1 MNWERYT
8 LSLNNKN
15 KSESTGRKILHKV
28 KGQWVAAL
36 VVVGTLGGVLL
47 SNDTVQAN
55 VNSVATQVMQN
66 IASSDYESK
75 TELLNDE
82 KIIDESSQALANITD
97 TWEKNTVD
105 EVRAEIIRQ
114 REAGLDAYVVQWGD
128 TLSVLAEATNK
139 SVKDLATANNIGNWH
154 LILTGDI
161 LQNVLTDS
169 PVIDNQSE
177 NVASEQ
183 TEEAAIEASAG
194 DDSSVVETSTKNA
207 TNTKTV
213 VNNPEET
220 VSESEKDS
228 SDANI
233 EQEVIETE
241 ESVTVP
247 NEESTVEEIDEPT
260 ETPAVIPSEEIDEEI
275 SEEPVELPAEEATD
289 ESTKLPIEKPLEDS
303 TKETFD
309 EPIEEPEEVTTDES
323 TDESAGVPVEEPQEE
338 STDESVEEPTE
349 DTVEDEKEAPEQDP
363 SEKSN
368 EEAVENYIE
377 QESISHEVTYQEN
390 DQLAQ
395 GENKVIQNGVDG
407 TKEVTYDGQTDEV
420 ISESII
426 QEPVTEIIEV
436 GTMTSETRTEKVQE
450 EVSFETERIENTEL
464 ENAIEQVVQEGQ
476 PGSNEL
482 TYEVTYVNG
491 EETGREL
498 ISEELVTAP
507 INRIIEVGTAEES
520 EPEFVTETRREVVQ
534 EEIPFETE
542 HRENS
547 NLTSGTEQ
555 IIQEGQTGTKEFTYD
570 VTYENGD
577 EVGRELVSEEVVT
590 EPIIRIVEVGTQEL
604 VTETD
609 TVTEAIPFETIRQ
622 DNPDLP
628 VGTEEVVQEGQD
640 GSSVATFN
648 VTYENGQ
655 EVSREQVG
663 EASITQPINQIVEV
677 GTQETEETPREPT
690 GGNVDSVKYGV
701 ESGDTLNSIAQ
712 EFGTSAEAIAQAS
725 GISVNTGLYVG
736 QTLII
741 PNASLDQMANEQ
753 ANDGR
758 SIVMLDA
765 GHGGWESG
773 ATSNGASE
781 EDMNLNLA
789 QKLTGELN
797 SRGYEVINTRED
809 DTTVSLGDR
818 SSEANA
824 SNADIFIS
832 LHHNALN
839 GDAEGIETFYY
850 EYTVGYEPSQ
860 NIEDHNDGQRL
871 ANSAYLAEL
880 IQAELIAGTDAVD
893 RGVKTDTFSV
903 LRETDVPA
911 VLVEFGFIDND
922 SERAQLLNA
931 EYQDIMINAVANAVE
946 TYFATVGY

>member
-15 KSESTGRKILHKV
+15 KSESTGRKILYKV

-105 EVRAEIIRQ
+105 KVRAEIIRQ

-213 VNNPEET
+213 VNNPEEI

-233 EQEVIETE
+233 EQAVIETE

-289 ESTKLPIEKPLEDS
+289 EST
-303 TKETFD
+303 
-309 EPIEEPEEVTTDES
+309 
-323 TDESAGVPVEEPQEE
+323 
-338 STDESVEEPTE
+338 DESVKEPTE

-498 ISEELVTAP
+498 ISEELVTEP
-507 INRIIEVGTAEES
+507 INRIIEVGTAKES

-781 EDMNLNLA
+781 EDMSLNLA

-797 SRGYEVINTRED
+797 NRGYEVINTRED

-931 EYQDIMINAVANAVE
+931 EYQDIMISAVANAVE

>member
-1 MNWERYT
+1 M
-8 LSLNNKN
+8 SLNNRN

-36 VVVGTLGGVLL
+36 VIAGTLGGVLL

-66 IASSDYESK
+66 VASSDYESK
-75 TELLNDE
+75 TDLLTDE
-82 KIIDESSQALANITD
+82 KILDESSQALANITSG
-97 TWEKNTVD
+97 WEKNTVD
-105 EVRAEIIRQ
+105 EVRAEIERQ

-128 TLSVLAEATNK
+128 TLGVLAQATDK
-139 SVKDLATANNIGNWH
+139 SVENLANANNIGNWH

-169 PVIDNQSE
+169 PVATEQSE
-177 NVASEQ
+177 NVTSEQ
-183 TEEAAIEASAG
+183 SEQNVDADNSA
-194 DDSSVVETSTKNA
+194 VETGD
-207 TNTKTV
+207 
-213 VNNPEET
+213 ET
-220 VSESEKDS
+220 
-228 SDANI
+228 AIN
-233 EQEVIETE
+233 
-241 ESVTVP
+241 
-247 NEESTVEEIDEPT
+247 NEENSVENQTSTVEEQPSNNEPDENDTEATVSEPSEDTAPDADVDQNVIEEEESDTVPSEEATEEGIEEPT
-260 ETPAVIPSEEIDEEI
+260 EVPSDETDEEVAD
-275 SEEPVELPAEEATD
+275 EPVEEP
-289 ESTKLPIEKPLEDS
+289 TKD
-303 TKETFD
+303 
-309 EPIEEPEEVTTDES
+309 TTDEVA
-323 TDESAGVPVEEPQEE
+323 EEPAEVPVEEPQEDSNQE
-338 STDESVEEPTE
+338 PVEESPEETA
-349 DTVEDEKEAPEQDP
+349 EDETEAPEQDP
-363 SEKSN
+363 SEESN
-368 EEAVENYIE
+368 EETVENYTE

-390 DQLAQ
+390 NELAQ

-407 TKEVTYDGQTDEV
+407 IKEVTYDGETDEV
-420 ISESII
+420 ISETVI

-450 EVSFETERIENTEL
+450 EVPFETERIENSDL
-464 ENAIEQVVQEGQ
+464 ENATEQVVQEGQ
-476 PGSNEL
+476 PGSKVL

-507 INRIIEVGTAEES
+507 INRIVEVGTAEES
-520 EPEFVTETRREVVQ
+520 EPEVTTETRRETVQ

-542 HRENS
+542 RRENAD
-547 NLTSGTEQ
+547 LTSGTEQ
-555 IIQEGQTGTKEFTYD
+555 VVQEGQTGSKEITYD
-570 VTYENGD
+570 VTYENG
-577 EVGRELVSEEVVT
+577 EEISRELVSEEVVT
-590 EPIIRIVEVGTQEL
+590 EPINRIVEVGTQEL
-604 VTETD
+604 LTETE

-622 DNPDLP
+622 DNPELP

-640 GSSVATFN
+640 GSSVTTYN

-663 EASITQPINQIVEV
+663 EPSITQPINQIVEV
-677 GTQETEETPREPT
+677 GTQEVEETPEEPT
-690 GGNVDSVKYGV
+690 GGSVESVKYGV

-741 PNASLDQMANEQ
+741 PNASLEQMDNEQ

-797 SRGYEVINTRED
+797 NRGYEVINTREG

-818 SSEANA
+818 STEANA

-850 EYTVGYEPSQ
+850 EYTVGYEPAQ
-860 NIEDHNDGQRL
+860 NSEEHNDGQRL

-880 IQAELIAGTDAVD
+880 IQAELIAGRDAVD

-931 EYQDIMINAVANAVE
+931 EYQDIMVNAVANAVE

>member
-1 MNWERYT
+1 M
-8 LSLNNKN
+8 SLNNRN
-15 KSESTGRKILHKV
+15 KSGSTGRKILHKV

-36 VVVGTLGGVLL
+36 VVAGTLGGVLL

-66 IASSDYESK
+66 VASSDYESK
-75 TELLNDE
+75 TDLLTDE
-82 KIIDESSQALANITD
+82 KILDESSQALANITSG
-97 TWEKNTVD
+97 WEKNTVD
-105 EVRAEIIRQ
+105 EVRAEIERQ

-139 SVKDLATANNIGNWH
+139 SVEDLANANNIGNWH

-169 PVIDNQSE
+169 QVTDNQSE
-177 NVASEQ
+177 NVTSEQ
-183 TEEAAIEASAG
+183 TEEAAIEVSAG
-194 DDSSVVETSTKNA
+194 DDSSVVETGAKSA
-207 TNTKTV
+207 TNNKTD
-213 VNNPEET
+213 VNNTEET
-220 VSESEKDS
+220 VSESEKDP
-228 SDANI
+228 SDANLD
-233 EQEVIETE
+233 QEVIETE
-241 ESVTVP
+241 ET
-247 NEESTVEEIDEPT
+247 IDEPT
-260 ETPAVIPSEEIDEEI
+260 E
-275 SEEPVELPAEEATD
+275 
-289 ESTKLPIEKPLEDS
+289 
-303 TKETFD
+303 
-309 EPIEEPEEVTTDES
+309 EPEEDTTDEA
-323 TDESAGVPVEEPQEE
+323 TEESVDVPVEEPQED

-349 DTVEDEKEAPEQDP
+349 ETVEDETEAPEREP
-363 SEKSN
+363 SEESS
-368 EEAVENYIE
+368 EETVENYTE

-390 DQLAQ
+390 NELVQ

-407 TKEVTYDGQTDEV
+407 IKEVTYDGQTDEV

-450 EVSFETERIENTEL
+450 EVPFKTELIENTEL
-464 ENAIEQVVQEGQ
+464 ESATEQVVQEGQ
-476 PGSNEL
+476 PGSKEL

-555 IIQEGQTGTKEFTYD
+555 IVQEGQTGTKKFTYD

-609 TVTEAIPFETIRQ
+609 TVTEAIPFETICQ

-640 GSSVATFN
+640 GSSVTTFN

-797 SRGYEVINTRED
+797 NRGYEVINTRED

-931 EYQDIMINAVANAVE
+931 EYQDIMISAVANAVE

>member
-8 LSLNNKN
+8 LSLNNRN
-15 KSESTGRKILHKV
+15 KSGSTGRKILHKV

-36 VVVGTLGGVLL
+36 VVAGTLGGVLL

-66 IASSDYESK
+66 VASSDYESK
-75 TELLNDE
+75 TDLLTDE
-82 KIIDESSQALANITD
+82 KILDESSQALANITSG
-97 TWEKNTVD
+97 WEKNTVD
-105 EVRAEIIRQ
+105 EVRAEIERQ

-139 SVKDLATANNIGNWH
+139 SVEDLANANNIGNWH

-169 PVIDNQSE
+169 QVTDNQSE
-177 NVASEQ
+177 NVTSEQ
-183 TEEAAIEASAG
+183 TEEAAIEVSAG
-194 DDSSVVETSTKNA
+194 DDSSVVETGAKSA
-207 TNTKTV
+207 TNNKTD
-213 VNNPEET
+213 VNNTEET
-220 VSESEKDS
+220 VSESEKDP
-228 SDANI
+228 SDANLD
-233 EQEVIETE
+233 QEVIETE
-241 ESVTVP
+241 ET
-247 NEESTVEEIDEPT
+247 IDEPT
-260 ETPAVIPSEEIDEEI
+260 E
-275 SEEPVELPAEEATD
+275 
-289 ESTKLPIEKPLEDS
+289 
-303 TKETFD
+303 
-309 EPIEEPEEVTTDES
+309 EPEEDTTDEA
-323 TDESAGVPVEEPQEE
+323 TEESVDVPVEEPQED

-349 DTVEDEKEAPEQDP
+349 ETVEDETEAPEREP
-363 SEKSN
+363 SEESS
-368 EEAVENYIE
+368 EETVENYTE

-390 DQLAQ
+390 NELVQ

-407 TKEVTYDGQTDEV
+407 IKEVTYDGQTDEV

-450 EVSFETERIENTEL
+450 EVPFKTELIENTEL
-464 ENAIEQVVQEGQ
+464 ESATEQVVQEGQ
-476 PGSNEL
+476 PGSKEL

-555 IIQEGQTGTKEFTYD
+555 IVQEGQTGTKKFTYD

-609 TVTEAIPFETIRQ
+609 TVTEAIPFETICQ

-640 GSSVATFN
+640 GSSVTTFN

-797 SRGYEVINTRED
+797 NRGYEVINTRED

-931 EYQDIMINAVANAVE
+931 EYQDIMISAVANAVE

>member
-8 LSLNNKN
+8 LSLNNRN

-36 VVVGTLGGVLL
+36 VVAGTLGGVLL

-66 IASSDYESK
+66 VASLDYESK
-75 TELLNDE
+75 TDLLTDE
-82 KIIDESSQALANITD
+82 KILDESSQALANITSG
-97 TWEKNTVD
+97 WEKNTVD
-105 EVRAEIIRQ
+105 EVRAEIERQ

-139 SVKDLATANNIGNWH
+139 SVEDLANTNNIGNWH

-169 PVIDNQSE
+169 PVATEQSE
-177 NVASEQ
+177 NVSSEQ
-183 TEEAAIEASAG
+183 SGENVDADNSA
-194 DDSSVVETSTKNA
+194 VETE
-207 TNTKTV
+207 
-213 VNNPEET
+213 EET
-220 VSESEKDS
+220 VTNNEDELVENQTSTSE
-228 SDANI
+228 
-233 EQEVIETE
+233 EQPSNNEPVENDTE
-241 ESVTVP
+241 ESVSGP
-247 NEESTVEEIDEPT
+247 AEGTVEVETDELVEEPAEETTDESPEVSEEDPQEDSTQEPVKEPT
-260 ETPAVIPSEEIDEEI
+260 DELVGE
-275 SEEPVELPAEEATD
+275 PAEEATD
-289 ESTKLPIEKPLEDS
+289 EST
-303 TKETFD
+303 
-309 EPIEEPEEVTTDES
+309 DES
-323 TDESAGVPVEEPQEE
+323 PEVSEEPQEE
-338 STDESVEEPTE
+338 SPEEP
-349 DTVEDEKEAPEQDP
+349 VEDETEAPEQEP
-363 SEKSN
+363 SEESS
-368 EEAVENYIE
+368 EETVENYTE
-377 QESISHEVTYQEN
+377 QETISHEVTYQEN
-390 DQLAQ
+390 NELAQ

-407 TKEVTYDGQTDEV
+407 IKEVTYDGETDEV
-420 ISESII
+420 ISETVI

-450 EVSFETERIENTEL
+450 EVPFETERIENTDL
-464 ENAIEQVVQEGQ
+464 ENATEQVVQEGQ
-476 PGSNEL
+476 PGSKEL

-498 ISEELVTAP
+498 IGEELVTAP
-507 INRIIEVGTAEES
+507 INRIIEVGSGEES
-520 EPEFVTETRREVVQ
+520 DPEVVTETRREVVQ

-542 HRENS
+542 RRENAD
-547 NLTSGTEQ
+547 LTSGTEQ
-555 IIQEGQTGTKEFTYD
+555 VVQEGQTGSKEFTYD
-570 VTYENGD
+570 VTYENGE
-577 EVGRELVSEEVVT
+577 EVNRELVSEEVVT
-590 EPIIRIVEVGTQEL
+590 EPINRIVEVGTQEL
-604 VTETD
+604 VTETE

-622 DNPDLP
+622 DNPELP

-640 GSSVATFN
+640 GSSVTTYN

-663 EASITQPINQIVEV
+663 EPSITQPINQIVEV
-677 GTQETEETPREPT
+677 GTQEVEETPEEPT
-690 GGNVDSVKYGV
+690 GGSVESVKYGV

-741 PNASLDQMANEQ
+741 PNASLEQMDNEQ

-781 EDMNLNLA
+781 EDMNLNLV

-797 SRGYEVINTRED
+797 NRGYEVINTREG

-818 SSEANA
+818 STEANA
-824 SNADIFIS
+824 STADIFIS

-850 EYTVGYEPSQ
+850 EYTVGYEPAQ
-860 NIEDHNDGQRL
+860 NSEEHNDGQRL

-931 EYQDIMINAVANAVE
+931 EYQDIMVNAVANAVE